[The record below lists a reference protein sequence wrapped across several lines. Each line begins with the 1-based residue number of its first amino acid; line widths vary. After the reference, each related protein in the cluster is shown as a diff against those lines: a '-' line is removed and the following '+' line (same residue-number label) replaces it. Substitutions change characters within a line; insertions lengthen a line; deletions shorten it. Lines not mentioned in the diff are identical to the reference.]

1 MRRKLLW
8 AVAATAL
15 AFVAFSTAER
25 TYFSCPAEDVTFE
38 LVTGYV
44 FRSPADILGW
54 VHFFLCDS
62 DHFVTLTWVQIK
74 LFFKYDHQLFF
85 LYYI

>member
-15 AFVAFSTAER
+15 AVVATAMSAER
-25 TYFSCPAEDVTFE
+25 TFFSCPAEDVTFE

-54 VHFFLCDS
+54 VHFFLCTS
-62 DHFVTLTWVQIK
+62 DHFVALTFSLI
-74 LFFKYDHQLFF
+74 
-85 LYYI
+85 I

>member
-1 MRRKLLW
+1 MRRTLLW

-25 TYFSCPAEDVTFE
+25 TFFSCPAEDVTFE

-44 FRSPADILGW
+44 FRSPGDILGW
-54 VHFFLCDS
+54 VHFFLCIS
-62 DHFVTLTWVQIK
+62 DN
-74 LFFKYDHQLFF
+74 FFYLELDKYI
-85 LYYI
+85 YA

>member
-15 AFVAFSTAER
+15 LVATAVSAER
-25 TYFSCPAEDVTFE
+25 TFFSCPAEDVTFE

-44 FRSPADILGW
+44 YSAPADML
-54 VHFFLCDS
+54 DS
-62 DHFVTLTWVQIK
+62 QPGTLMLTDCIDMCRKNRYAPGVVTGG
-74 LFFKYDHQLFF
+74 
-85 LYYI
+85 